1 MHTTTVLSVVH
12 ALLLVSASLMNVQ
25 ASLPKIPDSN
35 RHLYVEVTT
44 DKKVYLQ
51 GEPVR
56 YRIVL
61 RNGGDSAV
69 YVAKSFSDAGGGIAG
84 FYVDVKQLT
93 GTRSSCGGFAV
104 DRAILPDPRTPDQ
117 ILGEDYLLLK
127 PGELIGFE
135 SGYDCIGG
143 DLRSGTYQM
152 IATYVAQDLNI
163 DKVRLLAD
171 KADQIVVG
179 RIQSKLITFR
189 VRRRR

>member
-1 MHTTTVLSVVH
+1 MTQTFTVICLVH
-12 ALLLVSASLMNVQ
+12 ALLLMPVSFSNTQ
-25 ASLPKIPDSN
+25 ASLPKTPDSHW
-35 RHLYVEVTT
+35 HLYVEVTT
-44 DKKVYLQ
+44 DKKVYLR

-93 GTRSSCGGFAV
+93 GKRSTCGGFAV
-104 DRAILPDPRTPDQ
+104 DRAILPDARTPEQ

-127 PGELIGFE
+127 PRELIGFE

-143 DLRSGTYQM
+143 DLAS
-152 IATYVAQDLNI
+152 L
-163 DKVRLLAD
+163 K
-171 KADQIVVG
+171 
-179 RIQSKLITFR
+179 SK
-189 VRRRR
+189 